1 MTANSTI
8 EHTRWYADDIGAALA
23 RELPA
28 GRLNSAPGAGVRT
41 KVAPGRPPQDKW
53 VAVLVETGAWLT
65 DEGDPGTDEA
75 VADFMAERFAER
87 GWGGLPRKTRRKTTK
102 IARHAFGSWRAGTGV
117 S

>member
-28 GRLNSAPGAGVRT
+28 GRLNSAPGGGVRT
-41 KVAPGRPPQDKW
+41 KGTPGRPPQDKW

-75 VADFMAERFAER
+75 VADFMAERFAVR
-87 GWGGLPRKTRRKTTK
+87 GWCVLARETMRVMAK
-102 IARHAFGSWRAGTGV
+102 IARDAF
-117 S
+117 